1 MEEKFIVKVIQ
12 TGQTK
17 AVRPVRS
24 GDGAKGQSLVLS
36 AADGTRYQLMNALT
50 LSSPTKLQMKKAGGD
65 LLIALPEGDSDMPDI
80 VIQGYFQAN
89 GALLQ
94 GVSQSGE
101 SMAYD
106 TNQFASNNQSGT
118 RLQAGEG
125 LVPDKSAVV
134 SLKSP
139 APSYLEQFDSPWGL
153 AGVGAGV
160 LLLGAMAGTGGSV
173 AEPTPSAQSAALDL
187 IKNYAKSGG
196 IAGSNT
202 TAPTKATYVA
212 AGVTLPT
219 VGSDVTE
226 ANMLDALNRLVSG
239 LDKSVLGTSAE
250 VQKLADNLQKSY
262 AIILAKA
269 NGRAAQDS
277 TNPQPSAADYAN
289 VGITV
294 ASSGKTL
301 ALLNSALE
309 ELPVTAVDN
318 VSKLKAMADGAVH
331 LMQLAAR
338 QSGAKVSAT
347 DLSALG
353 LKGSGATGAISSTLV
368 SGINADLANLLISL
382 GNSANLANGE
392 AVDTFAEVQAVLSL
406 QAMRSYNDDTAAT
419 KTQAAP
425 GLSDYS
431 NLGIKAY
438 KSLADTSDANRV
450 ALDSVSLPPGVTLL
464 TTLNSSLDK
473 QASGSGLTKA
483 EVQSMVD
490 AYYRVLKK
498 AGTTTSYNEKYV
510 PDDTNNPTLADYKS
524 LGITHSNAT
533 DSPLSNTDSAL
544 LALVNDALGRSAASA
559 VDTATELQALEKAA
573 ENLLALGA
581 GSGTGQ
587 TGSNLGYSSD
597 SDWVSGLALLGLT
610 GVTVNNLAGIQA
622 SLDSAD
628 SADDGSALASVQ
640 KIQAIVS
647 SYRINDYAANDLI
660 NSAPTL
666 DDYKAVVLAKGGS
679 LNDAISADGNYLL
692 AYRDAVKSW
701 PTGAQ
706 HQSLTDAEIK
716 SMVLSYN
723 AILTEADGNKDLDLS
738 SYDPLKADYVNIGLG
753 NGSAIFQDTIVGML
767 NSADAGAYV
776 KLLSDVVGRKSMDQV
791 NTVAELNDLAA
802 TVARIQLLE
811 AKTPTQGAALAD
823 TANYNGLTG
832 GRITTADLA
841 SLGLDVSNLTNSAF
855 TTTVLEKRLYTVYDN
870 IITGS
875 ALDSLETLQTYIR
888 NTSVISS

>member
-1 MEEKFIVKVIQ
+1 MEEKFIVKVIH

-80 VIQGYFQAN
+80 VIQGYFQAT
-89 GALLQ
+89 GAVLQ
-94 GVSQSGE
+94 GVSQAGE

-106 TNQFASNNQSGT
+106 TSQFTSTNQSGT

-139 APSYLEQFDSPWGL
+139 ALSYLEHFDSPWGL

-160 LLLGAMAGTGGSV
+160 LLLGAMAGSGGSV

-187 IKNYAKSGG
+187 VKNYAKSGG
-196 IAGSNT
+196 VAGSNT
-202 TAPTKATYVA
+202 TPPTKATYVA

-219 VGSDVTE
+219 LGSDVTE
-226 ANMLDALNRLVSG
+226 ANVLDALNRLVSS
-239 LDKSVLGTSAE
+239 LDKSALGTSAE
-250 VQKLADNLQKSY
+250 VQKLADNLKKSY

-269 NGRAAQDS
+269 NGSAAQDGS
-277 TNPQPSAADYAN
+277 DPQPSATDYAN

-309 ELPVTAVDN
+309 ELRVTAVDN

-331 LMQLAAR
+331 LMQLAAG
-338 QSGAKVSAT
+338 QSGAKVSAA

-353 LKGSGATGAISSTLV
+353 LKGSGANGAISSTLV
-368 SGINADLANLLISL
+368 SGINADLANLLSSL

-406 QAMRSYNDDTAAT
+406 QAMRSYNDDNAAT

-431 NLGIKAY
+431 NLGIKAF
-438 KSLADTSDANRV
+438 KKNLADTSDANRV
-450 ALDSVSLPPGVTLL
+450 ALDSVSLPSGVTLL

-483 EVQSMVD
+483 AVQSMVD

-498 AGTTTSYNEKYV
+498 AGTTTSHTGDYV
-510 PDDTNNPTLADYKS
+510 PDDTNNPKLTDYSS
-524 LGITHSNAT
+524 LGITQSNAT
-533 DSPLSNTDSAL
+533 DSPLSNADSAL
-544 LALVNDALGRSAASA
+544 LDLVNDALGRSAASA

-573 ENLLALGA
+573 ENLLALGK
-581 GSGTGQ
+581 GQ
-587 TGSNLGYSSD
+587 TGSDLGYSSD

-628 SADDGSALASVQ
+628 KANDGSTLDSVQ

-666 DDYKAVVLAKGGS
+666 EDYKAVVLAQGGS
-679 LNDAISADGNYLL
+679 LKDPISANGNYLF
-692 AYRDAVKSW
+692 AYNDAVKSW
-701 PTGAQ
+701 PTGDQ
-706 HQSLTDAEIK
+706 HQSLKDAEIK

-723 AILTEADGNKDLDLS
+723 AILTEADGNKDIDLS
-738 SYDPLKADYVNIGLG
+738 SDDPLKVDYVNIGLG
-753 NGSAIFQDTIVGML
+753 NGSPIFQSTIVGML
-767 NSADAGAYV
+767 NSTAYV

-823 TANYNGLTG
+823 TDKYNDLTG
-832 GRITTADLA
+832 GRITISQLG

-855 TTTVLEKRLYTVYDN
+855 VPTVLDKRLYSVYDQ
-870 IITGS
+870 IIAGS

>member
-1 MEEKFIVKVIQ
+1 MEEKFIVKVIH

-80 VIQGYFQAN
+80 VIQGYFQAT
-89 GALLQ
+89 GAVLQ
-94 GVSQSGE
+94 GVSQAGE

-106 TNQFASNNQSGT
+106 TSQFTSTNQSGT

-139 APSYLEQFDSPWGL
+139 ALSYLEHFDSPWGL

-160 LLLGAMAGTGGSV
+160 LLLGAMAGSGGSV

-187 IKNYAKSGG
+187 VKNYAKSGG
-196 IAGSNT
+196 VAGSNT
-202 TAPTKATYVA
+202 TPPTKATYVA
-212 AGVTLPT
+212 AGATLPT
-219 VGSDVTE
+219 LGSDVTE
-226 ANMLDALNRLVSG
+226 ANVLDALNRLVSS
-239 LDKSVLGTSAE
+239 LDKSALGTSAE
-250 VQKLADNLQKSY
+250 VQKLADNLKKSY

-269 NGRAAQDS
+269 NGSAAQDGS
-277 TNPQPSAADYAN
+277 DPQPSATDYAN

-318 VSKLKAMADGAVH
+318 VSKLKAMADGAEH

-338 QSGAKVSAT
+338 QSGAKVSAA

-353 LKGSGATGAISSTLV
+353 FKGAGANAAISSTLV
-368 SGINADLANLLISL
+368 SGINADLANLLSSL
-382 GNSANLANGE
+382 DNTAKLENGE
-392 AVDTFAEVQAVLSL
+392 AVDTYAEVQAVLSL

-438 KSLADTSDANRV
+438 KSLLDTSDANRV
-450 ALDSVSLPPGVTLL
+450 ALDSVSLPSGVTLL
-464 TTLNSSLDK
+464 TALNSSLDK

-483 EVQSMVD
+483 TVQTMVD
-490 AYYRVLKK
+490 AYYRVLAK
-498 AGTTTSYNEKYV
+498 AGTTTSYTGTYV
-510 PDDTNNPTLADYKS
+510 TDDTNNPTLTDYSS
-524 LGITHSNAT
+524 LGITLSDAKA
-533 DSPLSNTDSAL
+533 SPLSKANSVL
-544 LALVNDALGRSAASA
+544 LALINDALGRSAARA

-581 GSGTGQ
+581 GSGSGQ
-587 TGSNLGYSSD
+587 TGNTLGYTND
-597 SDWVSGLALLGLT
+597 SDWVSGLGLLGLT
-610 GVTVNNLAGIQA
+610 GVTVYNLAGIKA
-622 SLDSAD
+622 SLDSKD
-628 SADDGSALASVQ
+628 SANDGSALASVQ

-647 SYRINDYAANDLI
+647 SDRINDYAENDLI

-666 DDYKAVVLAKGGS
+666 DDYKGVVVSVQGGS
-679 LNDAISADGNYLL
+679 LKDPFGADSNYLF
-692 AYRDAVKSW
+692 AYNDAVKSW
-701 PTGAQ
+701 STGT
-706 HQSLTDAEIK
+706 LTDAEIK
-716 SMVLSYN
+716 SMVVSYN
-723 AILTEADGNKDLDLS
+723 AILTEADGNKNTDLS
-738 SYDPLKADYVNIGLG
+738 TKDPEKADYVNIGLG
-753 NGSAIFQDTIVGML
+753 NGSPIYSDTIKGML
-767 NSADAGAYV
+767 DSAASGNYV
-776 KLLSDVVGRKSMDQV
+776 KLLSDVVGGKSIDQV
-791 NTVAELNDLAA
+791 NTVAALNDLAA

-823 TANYNGLTG
+823 TDKYNDLTG
-832 GRITTADLA
+832 GRITISQLG

-855 TTTVLEKRLYTVYDN
+855 VPTVLDKRLYSVYDQ
-870 IITGS
+870 IIAGS